1 MKERKRVR
9 AYISGKITGE
19 PRAKELFQRAEVIL
33 YVFGFEPV
41 NPLNN
46 GLPSTATWE
55 EHMKADLEKLKTCQM
70 IFLLPNWTDSKGAQI
85 EEQVARSIGIKVCE
99 INPSLYYDI

>member
-1 MKERKRVR
+1 MDAIKKHR

-19 PRAKELFQRAEVIL
+19 PRAKELFQRVEELL

-41 NPLNN
+41 NPINN

-55 EHMKADLEKLKTCQM
+55 EHMEADIEMLATCQM
-70 IFLLPNWTDSKGAQI
+70 VFLLPNWTDSKGAQI
-85 EEQVARSIGIKVCE
+85 EEQTARKLGLKVFE
-99 INPSLYYDI
+99 INRMIYDL